1 MLSQRALE
9 AFQAVMTTGRVSAA
23 AEELNVSQPAVSR
36 LIRDLEEQTQLRL
49 FTRHGGRIVATREAH
64 EFMAE
69 VERSFRGL
77 RMIERAATEIRRGR
91 RGTVSVAS
99 MPALAQAIM
108 PDVLV
113 RVGVQRPDF
122 NIELLTMPTLGVIRQ
137 VSVHR
142 APLGFTSPTR
152 HSYEIDI
159 VRMGALPYRCVM
171 PAGHPLAVR
180 EVVTLADLARR
191 DFVAYS
197 DSVPS
202 GRMQDLHFAHMQQP
216 PNIRARAEN
225 SAVIAALVLRGVG
238 VGIIDP
244 FSAHELVR
252 RGGVS
257 RPIDIDDLFRW
268 SIIKPFGET
277 LNTDLKAVVD
287 VFEELTR
294 DYA

>member
-1 MLSQRALE
+1 M
-9 AFQAVMTTGRVSAA
+9 TGRVSAA

-36 LIRDLEEQTQLRL
+36 LIRDLEEYTQLRL

-64 EFMAE
+64 AFSAE

-77 RMIERAATEIRRGR
+77 RIIERAAQEIRRGR
-91 RGTVSVAS
+91 RGTVSVAT
-99 MPALAQAIM
+99 MPALAEAIM

-122 NIELLTMPTLGVIRQ
+122 NIELLAMPTLGVIRQ

-142 APLGFTSPTR
+142 SPLGFTSPTR
-152 HSYEIDI
+152 HNYEIDI
-159 VRMGALPYRCVM
+159 VKQGALPYRCVM
-171 PAGHPLAVR
+171 PAGHPLAAK
-180 EVVTLADLARR
+180 EVVRLDDLSKR

-202 GRMQDLHFAHMQQP
+202 GRMQDLHFSHMTAP

-238 VGIIDP
+238 AAIIDP
-244 FSAHELVR
+244 FTAHDLVR
-252 RGGVS
+252 SGGVS

-268 SIIKPFGET
+268 SVIKPLGET
-277 LNTDLKAVVD
+277 LNNDLRAVVD
-287 VFEELTR
+287 VFDELTKN
-294 DYA
+294 YA